1 MRLANPAP
9 GGILPVMTD
18 WQSDPVKLRAVQEE
32 IYRGKVLRA
41 RGMTDTERLDEV
53 LELSNDI
60 FGWIT
65 APAGTSGEEARW
77 EEVERRLR
85 ILRRLHEHNLY
96 RPVEAA

>member
-1 MRLANPAP
+1 
-9 GGILPVMTD
+9 MTD

-41 RGMTDTERLDEV
+41 RAMTDTQRLDEV

-60 FGWIT
+60 FGWIPPPPGST
-65 APAGTSGEEARW
+65 DEEARW
-77 EEVERRLR
+77 REVDRRLR

-96 RPVEAA
+96 RPVDAA